1 MSVLIYESIKLNQ
14 HFCTNIKIKSSEVKM
29 IVLKWK
35 WNHYEKLI
43 SAQNRI
49 KSSPCGFWKFR
60 FYFSDSFEVNEIIT
74 YNLYYTILIT
84 NNSIFS
90 QLDTKQRN
98 CKIRNLQYTSY
109 IIRMKVI
116 CLWPCIYHLILF

>member
-49 KSSPCGFWKFR
+49 KSSPCGFWNFA
-60 FYFSDSFEVNEIIT
+60 FIFQTV
-74 YNLYYTILIT
+74 L
-84 NNSIFS
+84 NSIELLQNIAAREFKF
-90 QLDTKQRN
+90 LRFDTREHNRGFKYPR
-98 CKIRNLQYTSY
+98 KIRNLWK
-109 IIRMKVI
+109 RLNAK
-116 CLWPCIYHLILF
+116 PK